1 MKFVTPRVY
10 KVAETKLVDDNI
22 LAWLSDMD
30 GQECLAHVTGKD
42 GEKLIELAGRRCYK
56 SFKPGLNPNV
66 TKMRTDSSEYH
77 NNVLKAQHGSI
88 LEHTSVSFAL
98 ENVSRVVTHEL
109 VRHRAGTA
117 MSQESLRYVRLTSI
131 SFWIP
136 EIFKIQGEEKYKE
149 ALSIIRNTIE
159 ACENAQKDLAKLF
172 DIENIKDFDTK
183 KKLTSAF
190 RRLAPDGLATGIVF
204 TGNLRAW
211 RHVIEMRTSRH
222 AEEEFRLVAG
232 QIANILRRDYPM
244 IFQDYKEVEVD
255 GLVEYTPEY
264 RKV

>member
-1 MKFVTPRVY
+1 MKFVQPKVY
-10 KVAETKLVDDNI
+10 KVAETKLTNDGV
-22 LAWLSDMD
+22 LAWLQ
-30 GQECLAHVTGKD
+30 GINGEECLSHVTGSD
-42 GEKLIELAGRRCYK
+42 GEQLIEMAGRRCYK

-66 TKMRTDSSEYH
+66 TKMRTDSTEYH
-77 NNVLKAQHGSI
+77 KNVLKAQHGSI

-117 MSQESLRYVRLTSI
+117 MSQESLRYVRLTDI
-131 SFWIP
+131 SFWTP
-136 EIFKIQGEEKYKE
+136 EIFKINGEEKYKE
-149 ALSIIRNTIE
+149 ALSIIKNTVE
-159 ACENAQKDLAKLF
+159 ACEKAQKDLATLF

-211 RHVIEMRTSRH
+211 RHIVEMRTSRH
-222 AEEEFRLVAG
+222 AEEEFRIVAG
-232 QIANILRRDYPM
+232 QIAGILKKDYPM
-244 IFQDYKEVEVD
+244 IFQDYTETSVD
-255 GLVEYTPEY
+255 GLIEFSPEF